1 MACSGCVRVYQVQE
15 TRPVVSARHAFDWI
29 LVLRAL
35 LDRLGLRSQREGL
48 PVIVTVSVIVF
59 QLLPHKLKADVLID
73 QSQQM
78 IFGNLIF
85 QTEVIEQ
92 RF

>member
-35 LDRLGLRSQREGL
+35 FDRLGLRSQCEGVSL
-48 PVIVTVSVIVF
+48 IVI
-59 QLLPHKLKADVLID
+59 
-73 QSQQM
+73 
-78 IFGNLIF
+78 
-85 QTEVIEQ
+85 TECNRDITTTELW
-92 RF
+92 

>member
-48 PVIVTVSVIVF
+48 PVIVR
-59 QLLPHKLKADVLID
+59 
-73 QSQQM
+73 M
-78 IFGNLIF
+78 R
-85 QTEVIEQ
+85 VIEIYDSLT
-92 RF
+92 RRVGGS